1 MELQINKRTRIPV
14 PADHMRRMLGWM
26 VIDAVVVLAAYTFAF
41 FARAIPSPLYFFQ
54 NFWFIVLA
62 TVIISVM
69 LVSFGVYRRIWSMT
83 SGHDATIILSAFVG
97 ATPLI
102 ALLDVAI
109 VARPIPL
116 SVTLIGNFVAMS
128 SIVALRYRSRLVT
141 GAVWRWKAIWGEEFP
156 AVDTRVLIIGAGE
169 DGQALAWRL
178 KHRFPKEDAYKVVGF
193 VDDDPEK
200 LRMYVEGCKI
210 LGSRND
216 IPRIADSNNIDV
228 IVVAIH
234 NIQGQAFREI
244 LEICESTNARI
255 KIAPDMRA
263 FMSAKHST
271 TLLRDI
277 KAEDL
282 IGRGPVTRHEAVN
295 LNLVTN
301 KVILVTGAAGSIGS
315 ELSRQLCRYNAKNVI
330 ILDNNESGLHELQI
344 ELNAKFPDTWIEP
357 ALVDITN
364 RDMMRTVFATYRP
377 QIVFHAAAYKHVPMM
392 ERYPGEALRVNL
404 GGTRNL
410 TEFARE
416 FGVERFVLIS
426 TDKAVKPSSVMGAS
440 KRACELLL
448 RSLSEQAGNKTL
460 FTSVRFGNVF
470 GSRGSVVPTFNN
482 QIENG
487 GPVTIT
493 DPEMSRYFMSIAE
506 AVNLV
511 IHAACMTRGG
521 DSFLLKMGEE
531 VRIMDLAERMIR
543 LRGMR
548 PGVDIEIKVT
558 GMRPGEKLHEE
569 LHSETEILLD
579 TIHPNI
585 VQLRSKFEEFDANNY
600 LDRMSDVLSRGLG
613 ATTDDLYDLIEEK
626 PVTSIAEETPILE
639 MVL

>member
-1 MELQINKRTRIPV
+1 M
-14 PADHMRRMLGWM
+14 AFDA
-26 VIDAVVVLAAYTFAF
+26 AVVMIAYTVCY
-41 FARAIPSPLYFFQ
+41 FARSIKNPYGLLE
-54 NFWFIVLA
+54 NFWFIVFA
-62 TVIISVM
+62 TLILSAS
-69 LVSFGVYRRIWSMT
+69 LLYFGVYRRIWSMT
-83 SGHDATIILSAFVG
+83 SGHDATIILGAFIS

-102 ALLDVAI
+102 LFLDLI
-109 VARPIPL
+109 LPTRPLPI
-116 SVTLIGNFVAMS
+116 SVVLIGNFLTAS
-128 SIVALRYRSRLVT
+128 TIVAFRYRSRLVT
-141 GAVWRWKAIWGEEFP
+141 GVAWRWKAVWEEEFP
-156 AVDTRVLIIGAGE
+156 TVDTRVLIIGAGE

-178 KHRFPKEDAYKVVGF
+178 KHRFPKEDSYKVVGF
-193 VDDDPEK
+193 VDDDPKK
-200 LRMYVEGCKI
+200 LRMYVEGTPI
-210 LGSRND
+210 LGTRTD
-216 IPRIADSNNIDV
+216 IPHLTEANNIDV

-234 NIQGQAFREI
+234 NIQGTDFREI
-244 LEICESTNARI
+244 LEICESTKARI

-263 FMSAKHST
+263 FMSAKQST

-315 ELSRQLCRYNAKNVI
+315 ELSRQLCRYNATNVI

-344 ELNAKFPDTWIEP
+344 DLKAKFPEISVEP

-364 RDMMRTVFATYRP
+364 RDMLRTVFAAYRP

-410 TEFARE
+410 TDFAKE

-448 RSLSEQAGNKTL
+448 RSLSEQPGNTTL

-482 QIENG
+482 QIDNG

-511 IHAACMTRGG
+511 IHAACMTNGG
-521 DSFLLKMGEE
+521 DSYLLKMGEE
-531 VRIMDLAERMIR
+531 VRIVDLAERMIR

-548 PGVDIEIKVT
+548 PGVDIEIKIT

-569 LHSETEILLD
+569 LHSETEVLLD

-585 VQLRSKFEEFDANNY
+585 VQLRSKFEEFNADNY
-600 LDRMSDVLSRGLG
+600 LIRMSDVLARGIG
-613 ATTDDLYDLIEEK
+613 ATTSDLYDLIAEK
-626 PVTSIAEETPILE
+626 PAALSISEETPVLA
-639 MVL
+639 MVV